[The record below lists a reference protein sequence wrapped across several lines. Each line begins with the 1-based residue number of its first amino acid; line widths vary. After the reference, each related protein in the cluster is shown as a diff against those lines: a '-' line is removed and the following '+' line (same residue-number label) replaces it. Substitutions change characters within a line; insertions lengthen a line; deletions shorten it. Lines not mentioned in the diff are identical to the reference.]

1 MTDMGRTDTGTRP
14 HDGLRR
20 AVERCGYYPEL
31 VVESVDL
38 ALAGEQVMSY
48 LVHHEATFD
57 HDELRRHLTVLVLTP
72 TRLVVGHTDEHPAD
86 PTLPRPHATTSTE
99 SVRLARIGSV
109 VVTRVVDEPA
119 TYQPGTLAREIVLT
133 IGWGAISRLDL
144 EPATCGDPECEADH
158 GFTGSTTIDDFSV
171 RMSVAADG
179 EEGMAEAL
187 DFARALSRATAAH

>member
-1 MTDMGRTDTGTRP
+1 
-14 HDGLRR
+14 
-20 AVERCGYYPEL
+20 V
-31 VVESVDL
+31 
-38 ALAGEQVMSY
+38 
-48 LVHHEATFD
+48 
-57 HDELRRHLTVLVLTP
+57 
-72 TRLVVGHTDEHPAD
+72 
-86 PTLPRPHATTSTE
+86 
-99 SVRLARIGSV
+99 I
-109 VVTRVVDEPA
+109 VTRVVDEPA

-133 IGWGAISRLDL
+133 IGWGAISRVDL